1 MTNIIKSI
9 KAINPNAE
17 VMIVAE
23 DINQITWL
31 NGTTP
36 IPANEILTK
45 QQELI
50 AEYNAK
56 QYQRDRAKEYP
67 DFKEYLDGIVKGD
80 NAQVQKY
87 INDCLAVKAK
97 YPKE

>member
-1 MTNIIKSI
+1 MDIAKAI
-9 KAINPNAE
+9 KAINNSAE
-17 VMIVAE
+17 FTVNAE

-36 IPANEILTK
+36 IPVNEILAK

-50 AEYNAK
+50 AEYNAN

>member
-1 MTNIIKSI
+1 MFLEKSI
-9 KAINPNAE
+9 LLINPQAQFSINAN
-17 VMIVAE
+17 

-36 IPANEILTK
+36 IPINEILIK

-50 AEYNAK
+50 S
-56 QYQRDRAKEYP
+56 QYQTNEYQRQRVNEYP
-67 DFKEYLDGIVKGD
+67 DFKDYLDGIVKGD
-80 NAQVQKY
+80 NVQIQKY

>member
-1 MTNIIKSI
+1 MTNIAKAI
-9 KAINPNAE
+9 KAINNLAEFSINAN
-17 VMIVAE
+17 

-36 IPANEILTK
+36 IDNETILNK
-45 QQELI
+45 KQELI
-50 AEYNAK
+50 AEYQANEYK
-56 QYQRDRAKEYP
+56 RQRANEYP

-80 NAQVQKY
+80 DAQIQKY

>member
-1 MTNIIKSI
+1 MLE
-9 KAINPNAE
+9 KAIHKINPQAEFSINAN
-17 VMIVAE
+17 

-36 IPANEILTK
+36 IDNQTILNK

-50 AEYNAK
+50 TEYQANEYK
-56 QYQRDRAKEYP
+56 RNRAKEYP

-80 NAQVQKY
+80 NAQIQKY

>member
-1 MTNIIKSI
+1 MDIIKSI
-9 KAINPNAE
+9 LAINPNAQ
-17 VMIVAE
+17 VSVNAE

-31 NGTTP
+31 NETTP
-36 IPANEILTK
+36 IDNQTILNK

-50 AEYNAK
+50 AEYQANEYK
-56 QYQRDRAKEYP
+56 RNRAKEYP

-80 NAQVQKY
+80 DAQIQKY

>member
-1 MTNIIKSI
+1 MTDIIKSI
-9 KAINPNAE
+9 LAINPNAQ
-17 VMIVAE
+17 VSVNAE
-23 DINQITWL
+23 DINQITWH

-36 IPANEILTK
+36 IAKQTILNKQAELQTEYQANE
-45 QQELI
+45 
-50 AEYNAK
+50 
-56 QYQRDRAKEYP
+56 YQRQRANEYP

-80 NAQVQKY
+80 NAQIQKY